1 MSHCIN
7 LHFTIN
13 FTASRSMTA
22 STEADIISDM
32 LKKPFSARQS
42 GEQNIIVTQRPMP
55 KLQSTTGD
63 RSFQE
68 SWYTK
73 KDWLCGSFT
82 CLTKKAMF
90 CWPCYAPI
98 NVKPQRWG
106 GGGLGICG
114 VRGHMWGTW
123 AFDFLSKFSI
133 KCPTVGQ

>member
-1 MSHCIN
+1 M
-7 LHFTIN
+7 
-13 FTASRSMTA
+13 ASGSVTA

-55 KLQSTTGD
+55 NLQSTTGD

-90 CWPCYAPI
+90 CWPCYCYAPI

-106 GGGLGICG
+106 
-114 VRGHMWGTW
+114 VGHMWGTG

-133 KCPTVGQ
+133 KCLAVGQ

>member
-1 MSHCIN
+1 M
-7 LHFTIN
+7 
-13 FTASRSMTA
+13 ASRSVTA
-22 STEADIISDM
+22 STETDIISDM

-55 KLQSTTGD
+55 NLQSTTGD

-90 CWPCYAPI
+90 CWPCYCYAPI

-106 GGGLGICG
+106 GRAYVGYWGI
-114 VRGHMWGTW
+114 
-123 AFDFLSKFSI
+123 
-133 KCPTVGQ
+133 